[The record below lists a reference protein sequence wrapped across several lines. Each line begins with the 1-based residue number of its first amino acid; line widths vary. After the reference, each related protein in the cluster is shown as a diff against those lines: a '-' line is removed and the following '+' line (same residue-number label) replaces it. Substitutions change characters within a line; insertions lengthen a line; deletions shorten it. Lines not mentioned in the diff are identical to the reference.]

1 MSDRSYRHIVKFA
14 TSTPWMMIPETL
26 ELVCE
31 VLTARISGDRW
42 SDAEIAARIEAA
54 GGRRR
59 SSNVSPAGGVAV
71 IPLMGVIVP
80 RANLMTDLSGG
91 TSVTD
96 FMQSF
101 MAAVADPDVGA
112 IVLDVD
118 SPGGSVDLIPESAAR
133 IRAARGSKPILAVS
147 DTMMASAAYYLG
159 SQADEVYVT
168 PSGLI
173 GSIGVYATHYDQ
185 SGLNEKVGVKP
196 TLVSAGKYKTELNP
210 TEAPS
215 EEGIAHLQSI
225 VDDAYQQFTLDVAK
239 GRGASVAD
247 VRGGYGEGRVLTAK
261 MGVREHLADGV
272 KTREETIAR
281 AGELAL
287 ASSGRSRGAS
297 VAFAAELDRAA
308 AAEIERGAGPIAP
321 HKTATTDGPWDGPKN
336 KANLRN
342 DGTED
347 YYRSAYAW
355 QDPDGDA
362 TTKAAY
368 KFIHHEVS
376 DAGDVGAANTNGCSQ
391 GIAVLNGGRGGTT
404 IPSGD
409 RQGVYDHLAKH
420 IRDAG
425 KEAPPLKG
433 LDDVEADSKN
443 EPDAIGSAEAA
454 SIADRLTSVL
464 CAVDDLVAQG
474 RPLTAAKRAQ
484 LEAIGDR
491 IGELVDDAPV
501 AAVGSAIT
509 EDDEAFWAGLVPT
522 NHREE

>member
-54 GGRRR
+54 GGRRT
-59 SSNVSPAGGVAV
+59 SSVKPTGGAVAV

-96 FMQSF
+96 FMESF
-101 MAAVADPDVGA
+101 MAAVADPDISA

-133 IRAARGSKPILAVS
+133 IRAARGTKPILAVS

-185 SGLNEKVGVKP
+185 SGLNEKTGVKP

-210 TEAPS
+210 NEAPS

-225 VDDAYQQFTLDVAK
+225 VDDAYQQFTLDVSKA
-239 GRGASVAD
+239 RGVSVAD
-247 VRGGYGEGRVLTAK
+247 VRGGFGEGRVLPAK
-261 MGVREHLADGV
+261 AGVKAGLADGIL
-272 KTREETIAR
+272 TREQTIGR
-281 AGELAL
+281 AMELV
-287 ASSGRSRGAS
+287 SGRRSAQRAAS
-297 VAFAAELDRAA
+297 AAFAADLDRAA
-308 AAEIERGAGPIAP
+308 AEEPPTPEPEDDPAFDHEGDT
-321 HKTATTDGPWDGPKN
+321 KT
-336 KANLRN
+336 
-342 DGTED
+342 
-347 YYRSAYAW
+347 
-355 QDPDGDA
+355 
-362 TTKAAY
+362 
-368 KFIHHEVS
+368 
-376 DAGDVGAANTNGCSQ
+376 
-391 GIAVLNGGRGGTT
+391 
-404 IPSGD
+404 
-409 RQGVYDHLAKH
+409 
-420 IRDAG
+420 
-425 KEAPPLKG
+425 
-433 LDDVEADSKN
+433 
-443 EPDAIGSAEAA
+443 EPEAIGSAEAA
-454 SIADRLTSVL
+454 SIADQLDGAL
-464 CAVDDLVAQG
+464 CATEDLVAQG
-474 RPLTAAKRAQ
+474 RPLTAAKRER
-484 LEAIGDR
+484 LEAIRDR
-491 IGELVDDAPV
+491 VDDLLDAEPPM